1 METFKRIEKRLEV
14 HFEKKSPETDEPCLL
29 YANQRHI
36 FVQGELKL
44 VIQTDFM
51 SRLDAGLA
59 SPFFTSRMPYFRDWF
74 LLKMI
79 QRFDWLLDT
88 FAFIDLA
95 IHKRNR
101 E

>member
-1 METFKRIEKRLEV
+1 MEKRERGREIEKSEKEIEAFKRIQKRLEV
-14 HFEKKSPETDEPCLL
+14 HFQKNSPETDEPCLL

-59 SPFFTSRMPYFRDWF
+59 SPFFTLECFIFEIGSC
-74 LLKMI
+74 LK
-79 QRFDWLLDT
+79 
-88 FAFIDLA
+88 
-95 IHKRNR
+95 
-101 E
+101 